1 MAYKHES
8 VTPRY
13 HDRWRCEPT
22 PLQTW
27 TAALF
32 DVLDDARDQL
42 DERAWQAF
50 VSIACDRIGYLG
62 AQVFLAE
69 MIRAGREREERDAA

>member
-8 VTPRY
+8 VTLRY
-13 HDRWRCEPT
+13 HDGSQREPT

-42 DERAWQAF
+42 DERAWATF
-50 VSIACDRIGYLG
+50 IAIACDRVGILG

-69 MIRAGREREERDAA
+69 IIRACREREERDAA